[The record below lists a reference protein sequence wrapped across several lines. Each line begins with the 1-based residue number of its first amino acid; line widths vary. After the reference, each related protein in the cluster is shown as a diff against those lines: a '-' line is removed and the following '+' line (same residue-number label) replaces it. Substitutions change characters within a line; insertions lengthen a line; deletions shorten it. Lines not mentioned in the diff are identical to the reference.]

1 MRIALLSAVLFS
13 SLTIVAC
20 ATSDHVVVG
29 DGGAPTSGD
38 TSQTVPSAV
47 DAASFCSAMC
57 SRIQTCDKSTDSQT
71 CENQCTNG
79 NAAVFPRLRTDV
91 VDLIVSCFDGKDCK
105 TVLGGEF
112 VGACTADAI
121 ASVAPSAAA
130 SSFCDA
136 LATAK
141 KSCSGSTSTTKAACL
156 DSAKLYGDSAI
167 AQAQNCVKRGCSEI
181 DTCVSAV
188 FGSLGGVGASGTGT
202 GSSGSSGSSGSTS
215 CSGGSFSDL
224 GTCSSCAQG
233 SCCAEASACYA
244 DSDCHAIVAECLQ
257 GGTST
262 SACSQA
268 YSSASTSSQQRAS
281 SLLSCAQSKC
291 SSTGCRVGG

>member
-1 MRIALLSAVLFS
+1 MRIALLSAVLLSTFS
-13 SLTIVAC
+13 IAAC
-20 ATSDHVVVG
+20 ATSDHVVVS
-29 DGGAPTSGD
+29 DGGLPSGD
-38 TSQTVPSAV
+38 TSQTIPSTT
-47 DAASFCSAMC
+47 DAASFCAAMC

-105 TVLGGEF
+105 TVLGGEL
-112 VGACTADAI
+112 VGGCTADAI

-130 SSFCDA
+130 STFCDA

-141 KSCSGSTSTTKAACL
+141 KSCSGSSSATKASCL
-156 DSAKLYGDSAI
+156 DSAKLYGDAAI

-188 FGSLGGVGASGTGT
+188 FGSLGGVGAST
-202 GSSGSSGSSGSTS
+202 SSSSTDTTTS
-215 CSGGSFSDL
+215 CSGKFTDL
-224 GTCSSCAQG
+224 GSCASCAQT
-233 SCCAEASACYA
+233 SCCAEATACYA
-244 DSDCHAIVAECLQ
+244 DSECQYIAQQCLSS
-257 GGTST
+257 GGTAT

-268 YSSASTSSQQRAS
+268 YSSTSTSSQQLAS
-281 SLLSCAQSKC
+281 TLFSCSQSKC
-291 SSTGCRVGG
+291 SSTSCRFGG

>member
-1 MRIALLSAVLFS
+1 MRIAVLSALLLS
-13 SLTIVAC
+13 SLSIAAC
-20 ATSDHVVVG
+20 ATSDHVIVG
-29 DGGAPTSGD
+29 DGGAPAAQ
-38 TSQTVPSAV
+38 TSQTIPSV
-47 DAASFCSAMC
+47 DDAASFCSAMC

-130 SSFCDA
+130 STFCDA
-136 LATAK
+136 LSTAK
-141 KSCSGSTSTTKAACL
+141 KSCSGSSSTTKAACL
-156 DSAKLYGDSAI
+156 DSAKLYGDAAI

-188 FGSLGGVGASGTGT
+188 FGSLGGVGSTT
-202 GSSGSSGSSGSTS
+202 TKPDTTTS
-215 CSGGSFSDL
+215 CSGNFTDL
-224 GTCSSCAQG
+224 GSCTTCAQT
-233 SCCAEASACYA
+233 SCCAEATACYA
-244 DSDCHAIVAECLQ
+244 DSDCHAIAQECLSS
-257 GGTST
+257 GGTAT

-268 YSSASTSSQQRAS
+268 YSAASTSAQQLAS
-281 SLLSCAQSKC
+281 SLLSCSQSKC
-291 SSTGCRVGG
+291 SSTSCRAGG

>member
-1 MRIALLSAVLFS
+1 MRIAILSALLLS
-13 SLTIVAC
+13 SLSIAAC

-29 DGGAPTSGD
+29 DGGAPTVG
-38 TSQTVPSAV
+38 TSQTIPSTT

-130 SSFCDA
+130 STFCDA
-136 LATAK
+136 LSTAK
-141 KSCSGSTSTTKAACL
+141 KSCSGSSSTTKAACL
-156 DSAKLYGDSAI
+156 DSAKLYGDAAI

-188 FGSLGGVGASGTGT
+188 FGSLGGVGSTT
-202 GSSGSSGSSGSTS
+202 TKPDPTTS
-215 CSGGSFSDL
+215 CSGNFTDL
-224 GTCSSCAQG
+224 GSCSTCAQT
-233 SCCAEASACYA
+233 SCCAEATACYA
-244 DSDCHAIVAECLQ
+244 DSDCHSIAVQCLDS
-257 GGTST
+257 GGTAT

-268 YSSASTSSQQRAS
+268 YSAASTSSQQLAS
-281 SLLSCAQSKC
+281 SLFSCSQSKC
-291 SSTGCRVGG
+291 TSTACRVGG

>member
-1 MRIALLSAVLFS
+1 MRTALLSALLLS
-13 SLTIVAC
+13 SLSVAAC
-20 ATSDHVVVG
+20 ATSDHVTVG
-29 DGGAPTSGD
+29 DGGVPSTN
-38 TSQTVPSAV
+38 TSQTIPAST

-130 SSFCDA
+130 STFCDA
-136 LATAK
+136 LSTAK
-141 KSCSGSTSTTKAACL
+141 KSCSGSSSTTKAACL
-156 DSAKLYGDSAI
+156 DSAKLYGDAAI

-188 FGSLGGVGASGTGT
+188 FGSLGGVGATPT
-202 GSSGSSGSSGSTS
+202 TPDTTTS
-215 CSGGSFSDL
+215 CSGNFTDL
-224 GTCSSCAQG
+224 GSCTSCAQT
-233 SCCAEASACYA
+233 SCCAEATACYA
-244 DSDCHAIVAECLQ
+244 DSECQSIAQQCLAS
-257 GGTST
+257 GSTAT

-268 YSSASTSSQQRAS
+268 YSSASTSAQQLAS
-281 SLLSCAQSKC
+281 SLFSCSQSKC
-291 SSTGCRVGG
+291 SSTACRVGG